1 MQREISPWT
10 AVVVVAVVIV
20 LIGVVYVVV
29 GRLRTPPPPEPRGIT
44 PPPTGKVQEGQPY
57 GKSVPPGAPPFL
69 REKGAQPGG
78 Q

>member
-1 MQREISPWT
+1 MRREVSPWV
-10 AVVVVAVVIV
+10 AVVAIAVVIV

-29 GRLRTPPPPEPRGIT
+29 GRLRTPPPPEPRGTT
-44 PPPTGKVQEGQPY
+44 PPTPGKVEGQPY
-57 GKSVPPGAPPFL
+57 RKPVPPGAPPFL